1 MAGEKKIT
9 TSKRKISERKILLKE
24 LPYYNY
30 TGSLIMH
37 YGQFNNSLM
46 DKHQPTKYELQ
57 NLPSLYDINLFDLNT
72 TLHSNIS
79 TYENLHN
86 NQIKS
91 TNFSPHAFHHAK
103 SKWPNNCFSVFQNTI
118 TSLNQN
124 LENLQTHILEE
135 TDLHFDAIGIVE
147 AKITNANLKTSAFNI
162 PGYRFEFLPT
172 PL

>member
-1 MAGEKKIT
+1 MSSKICLA
-9 TSKRKISERKILLKE
+9 SMIWIL
-24 LPYYNY
+24 
-30 TGSLIMH
+30 
-37 YGQFNNSLM
+37 FA
-46 DKHQPTKYELQ
+46 
-57 NLPSLYDINLFDLNT
+57 LNT
-72 TLHSNIS
+72 ILDSNIS
-79 TYENLHN
+79 TCENLHN

-103 SKWPNNCFSVFQNTI
+103 SKWPNNCFSVFQNNI